1 MLVRNDRRRCS
12 ILRLYPYELIAPMT
26 SKTISVVGMLAA
38 IAAGVAFYSTSN
50 TLDPMQRILWFGG
63 GLLCQLRLFCSLF
76 DGLVATARN
85 IAPAKGE
92 IYNEIPDRISDTV
105 VLIGLG
111 YSVGGDIALGYVA
124 ALTTIFVAYVG
135 AMATSISTPND
146 FCGPMAKPQRMAVV
160 TVLALYLAFS
170 PEAWRLPWSEVQM
183 VLLVVIIGG
192 LLTAVRRLRRAGIR
206 LAD

>member
-1 MLVRNDRRRCS
+1 
-12 ILRLYPYELIAPMT
+12 MT
-26 SKTISVVGMLAA
+26 SKTISVFGMLAA

-63 GLLCQLRLFCSLF
+63 GLLCQLRLFSSMF
-76 DGLVATARN
+76 DGLVASARN
-85 IAPAKGE
+85 IASAKAE
-92 IYNEIPDRISDTV
+92 IYNEIPDRISDTA

-111 YSVGGDIALGYVA
+111 YSVGGGIVLGYVA

-135 AMATSISTPND
+135 ALATSISTPND
-146 FCGPMAKPQRMAVV
+146 FCGPVAKPQRMAVV

-183 VLLVVIIGG
+183 VLLVIIIGG
-192 LLTAVRRLRRAGIR
+192 LLTAARRLARASKQI
-206 LAD
+206 A